1 MRPYS
6 AGRRAFLA
14 GGTAAFA
21 SGLLCPHGLGAQA
34 APVSPR
40 RIDVHNHLIPPPYL
54 EAMRKEIIAGSDTDP
69 APVINWN
76 PAHLIEEMDKS
87 GVATALLSMSTP
99 GLWVLNNRDRVRK
112 LARSCN
118 EYAAALMRDHPGRF
132 GMFAAMP
139 LPDVDGALAE
149 AVYALDVLKA
159 DGIGL
164 LTSYA
169 EKYPGDPSFKP
180 LFAELNRR
188 KAVVFVHPTSPQCC
202 ANSLPGIA
210 SSLDEFM
217 FDVTRAIT
225 SMLFSGTFSAY
236 PEITFIFTHAGGT
249 MTPIS
254 SRINAFGLR
263 HHEYDAVLP
272 HGVMYELK
280 KLYYDIANSTNP
292 SAMPALLGLVPP
304 SQIMFGSDTPYVP
317 IAVTAGGFD
326 RMTLGD
332 DTRAAINRGNAERLF
347 PRLAHPPLP

>member
-1 MRPYS
+1 MNAYDFT

-14 GGTAAFA
+14 SGAAALA
-21 SGLLCPHGLGAQA
+21 SGLFCPHGVAAQTA
-34 APVSPR
+34 APAASR
-40 RIDVHNHLIPPPYL
+40 RIDVHNHFIPPAYL
-54 EAMRKEIIAGSDTDP
+54 AAMRPQIIAGADTDP
-69 APVINWN
+69 APVLNWN
-76 PAHLIEEMDKS
+76 PGHAVEEMDKS
-87 GVATALLSMSTP
+87 GVQTALLSMSTP
-99 GLWVLNNRDRVRK
+99 GLWVLNDRNRVRRI
-112 LARSCN
+112 ARQCN
-118 EYAAALMRDHPGRF
+118 EYAAALVRDYPGRF
-132 GMFAAMP
+132 GLFAALP
-139 LPDVDGALAE
+139 LPDVDGSLAE
-149 AVYALDVLKA
+149 ATYALDVLRA

-169 EKYPGDPSFKP
+169 EKYPGHPSFKP

-202 ANSLPGIA
+202 ATSLPGIA

-225 SMLFSGTFSAY
+225 SMLFAGTFSAY
-236 PEITFIFTHAGGT
+236 PEIKFIFTHAGGT

-254 SRINAFGLR
+254 GRINAFGLR

-292 SAMPALLGLVPP
+292 SAMPALMNLIPT

-326 RMTLGD
+326 RMTFPD
-332 DTRAAINRGNAERLF
+332 DVRLAINRGNAEKLF
-347 PRLAHPPLP
+347 PRLTH